1 MADKSSNIR
10 TVLEKIKPVQVRL
23 REWHRDL
30 PASLQVTAT
39 RARRLSCNASLCLSY
54 FAAEI
59 ALHRVILSLLL
70 RHPCDPYI
78 VQICRGAARERATLA
93 VDLVTSLKPQQLQS
107 FWYFRMY
114 KYRSALPALDSS
126 Y

>member
-1 MADKSSNIR
+1 
-10 TVLEKIKPVQVRL
+10 LEKIKPVQVRL

-114 KYRSALPALDSS
+114 RYRSALPALDSS